1 MTAEKYKNYLKSLT
15 DFELY
20 TLAKKNIITG
30 ETGLN
35 LFEWQSELIYNE
47 CRTRHPDLY
56 SAALNDAEMMI
67 ASRTSSLDDVNIS
80 DIFRPSL
87 MTRAEINSLLGN
99 KTENNKYDDITVI
112 TNAAYVN
119 NPNYIFCKVSGDSM
133 TQDGIFEDDILIV
146 EKAPPHDGKIIV
158 AALNDALFVKR
169 YRKDEKGE
177 WLCSANDKYPPFLI
191 TSDIEFHT
199 LGIVRYVVH
208 SVK

>member
-1 MTAEKYKNYLKSLT
+1 LTAEKYKNYLKSLT

-99 KTENNKYDDITVI
+99 KTENNKHDDITVI
-112 TNAAYVN
+112 TNASYVN

-158 AALNDALFVKR
+158 PPSTMHYLSNDIEKMIKVNGSALQMINIL
-169 YRKDEKGE
+169 
-177 WLCSANDKYPPFLI
+177 PFLSHPI
-191 TSDIEFHT
+191 SNST
-199 LGIVRYVVH
+199 LWV
-208 SVK
+208 